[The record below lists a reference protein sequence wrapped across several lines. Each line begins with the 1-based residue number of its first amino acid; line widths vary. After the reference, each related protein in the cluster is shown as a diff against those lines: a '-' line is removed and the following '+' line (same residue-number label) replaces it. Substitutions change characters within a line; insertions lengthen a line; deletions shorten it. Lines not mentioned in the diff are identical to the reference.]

1 MDYEEE
7 LAIIQEEFDSERALM
22 LEQNGIEMN
31 DIADIMFAMDQNF
44 QDRENDA
51 RADYESLC
59 DEIKNKVWQQKYSCF
74 RFIHHQNSWLTYS
87 IIKISNR
94 IKI

>member
-59 DEIKNKVWQQKYSCF
+59 DEIKNKVWHRNIHVSGL
-74 RFIHHQNSWLTYS
+74 FIT
-87 IIKISNR
+87 KILG
-94 IKI
+94 